1 MPAAFEPASILRL
14 PASFCSLQAA
24 AAAAASGLRRDL
36 GAEAHDMLNFARAK
50 GLPAASIL
58 GMLVV
63 RRSSSLCAKKHTGLQ
78 AWLPAAAAAT
88 LDDAGSSSTTQR
100 QSMA

>member
-1 MPAAFEPASILRL
+1 
-14 PASFCSLQAA
+14 
-24 AAAAASGLRRDL
+24 
-36 GAEAHDMLNFARAK
+36 MLNFARAK

-78 AWLPAAAAAT
+78 AWFAAVAAAAAAT
-88 LDDAGSSSTTQR
+88 LG
-100 QSMA
+100 